1 MARAAPVAPPRANP
15 VRFGEPLNEQVYQR
29 LKWAL
34 MVGDYLPGSKLSIRS
49 VAAGMGISTMPVRE
63 ALKRLVS
70 ERALASSANRSFN
83 VERLAPKRVSDLFFL
98 RACLEGIATELA
110 TPLLTRAQ
118 IDRLDELAVKT
129 SSDVDEGHMDHYLI
143 DNYSFHFTIYTAA
156 GNAELVSIIEGLWAQ
171 TGPYLRAGYDHTL
184 TTLDWQEMH
193 GPIARAIRARDA
205 AGARSLIERD
215 ISWGTEVYNELDRF
229 SRVPS
234 RGSA

>member
-1 MARAAPVAPPRANP
+1 MAPAAPARANP
-15 VRFGEPLNEQVYQR
+15 ARFGEPLNEQVYQR

-70 ERALASSANRSFN
+70 ERALASSANRSFRID
-83 VERLAPKRVSDLFFL
+83 RLAPKRVSDLFFL

-110 TPLLTRAQ
+110 TPLLIGAQ
-118 IDRLDELAVKT
+118 IDRLDELATLT
-129 SSDVDEGHMDHYLI
+129 SADVAEDDMGHYLVH
-143 DNYSFHFTIYTAA
+143 NYNFHFTIYTAA

-171 TGPYLRAGYDHTL
+171 TGPYLRAGYDHRLRTL
-184 TTLDWQEMH
+184 EWEEMH
-193 GPIARAIRARDA
+193 GPIAKAIRARDA

-229 SRVPS
+229 SRLPHPTS
-234 RGSA
+234 G